1 MKLNHLL
8 LCFLILSIFN
18 VCDSGTCIDASK
30 NYDRL
35 GNKLYSIGNYS
46 EAMDY
51 FNKSIDQNSSYID
64 AWIHKG
70 NAQKALRY
78 YNSSRQSY
86 NRAIALDS
94 KNEEALSGLV
104 DSYSASK
111 DYSSAS
117 AMASVLTGINPTNKG
132 YWLKSGTLLQIRGDF
147 EGAQE
152 DFDRA
157 LSLDGMYREALYRKA
172 LSELAVNN
180 TNRAIELLELVVE
193 IDAKYKQ
200 AYNLQGLALEAQGR
214 YEAAITAYDTALMID
229 PKWTPAMRNKMHAE
243 IAAGNQK
250 EAADILL
257 RM

>member
-1 MKLNHLL
+1 
-8 LCFLILSIFN
+8 LIIFI
-18 VCDSGTCIDASK
+18 VCDSCTCLDASK

-51 FNKSIDQNSSYID
+51 FNKSIDQNSTYID

-70 NAQKALRY
+70 NAQRDLRY
-78 YNSSRQSY
+78 YNSSYQSY
-86 NRAIALDS
+86 NQAIALDR
-94 KNEEALSGLV
+94 KNEAAWSGLV

-147 EGAQE
+147 GGAQE

-157 LSLDGMYREALYRKA
+157 LSLDGKYREALYRKA
-172 LSELAVNN
+172 VSELAVNN
-180 TNRAIELLELVVE
+180 TNRAIELIDRVVE

-200 AYNLQGLALEAQGR
+200 AYNLQGLALEAQGK
-214 YEAAITAYDTALMID
+214 YEAAINAYDRALMID
-229 PKWTPAMRNKMHAE
+229 PKWTPAMGNKMHAK

-250 EAADILL
+250 EAVDILL